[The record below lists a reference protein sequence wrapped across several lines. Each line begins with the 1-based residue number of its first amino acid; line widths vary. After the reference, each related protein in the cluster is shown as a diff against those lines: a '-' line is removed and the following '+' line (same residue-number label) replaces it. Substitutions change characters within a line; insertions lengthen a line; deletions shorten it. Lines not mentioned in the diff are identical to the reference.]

1 MYQTL
6 IYRLMIFVNKEDFE
20 SSGEDV
26 TSQMMMIKWD
36 TYYDPL

>member
-1 MYQTL
+1 MYQAL
-6 IYRLMIFVNKEDFE
+6 IYRLMISVNKEDFE
-20 SSGEDV
+20 SGGEDF

>member
-1 MYQTL
+1 MYQAL
-6 IYRLMIFVNKEDFE
+6 IYRLMVSVNKEDFE